1 MTKMKRILSEIGKG
15 KTIDEL
21 VGYLDMSKPVL
32 LAMVEFMVDEA
43 YLEKMG
49 VSTCSACHFGSKCS
63 TKDERV
69 KMYVLTQ
76 KAEEFLGE
84 E

>member
-1 MTKMKRILSEIGKG
+1 MKKILSEIGNG
-15 KTIDEL
+15 KTLDEL
-21 VGYLDMSKPVL
+21 IEYLDMSKHVL

-49 VSTCSACHFGSKCS
+49 VSSCSTCHFGSKCS
-63 TKDERV
+63 TKNEKV
-69 KMYVLTQ
+69 KMYALTQ